1 MMDRKFVKRLQK
13 SFEKRGGR
21 FDVAP
26 GAPPEITRAML
37 EGLIGCPDCRAAVL
51 EACHAD
57 DRKDVDV
64 DTVMRGLD
72 LSHDH

>member
-26 GAPPEITRAML
+26 GAPPEITRAFL
-37 EGLIGCPDCRAAVL
+37 EELIGCPDCRAAML
-51 EACHAD
+51 EACNGD
-57 DRKDVDV
+57 DRKDIDI
-64 DTVMRGLD
+64 DSVMRDLA